1 MFYRSIALDQVHDQ
15 MNKTVKGEG
24 RMVVLTENTA
34 VFEKWMTP
42 SLEWQSWWISLNKH
56 YCRQTTMT
64 KGIMRQQ
71 HTRNDTKK
79 NFVQWGKK
87 CCTWVIP
94 LLKKVKNSICLST
107 KDVASTKVVNTV
119 VHAKETGKA
128 QYLVFVDESCCKV

>member
-1 MFYRSIALDQVHDQ
+1 MFFRAIVLDQVHDQ

-64 KGIMRQQ
+64 KGIMSGPQQ
-71 HTRNDTKK
+71 TRNDTMKT
-79 NFVQWGKK
+79 FVQWGKK
-87 CCTWVIP
+87 V
-94 LLKKVKNSICLST
+94 LYLGNSF
-107 KDVASTKVVNTV
+107 A
-119 VHAKETGKA
+119 E
-128 QYLVFVDESCCKV
+128 ESEELHMPVY